1 MPTNERDATCL
12 GGTEDSAKFQSY
24 VSRCRTTDDTR
35 VAMNFLS
42 QTLDKYRAVF
52 QNYRDQFNNL
62 MISADALASNTNAQ
76 TRQQLE
82 DQKNALFQRR
92 DLLKEEISKYRR
104 LSDSAEKAFLE
115 DIYRGT
121 PQKEEIPT
129 LQDVALFTF
138 WLGWLVMGLVL
149 VAVRWASPGGNF
161 MSATFALLIL
171 ALTTVCVYAL
181 LKQVA

>member
-12 GGTEDSAKFQSY
+12 GGTEDSSRFQSY

-35 VAMNFLS
+35 VAMNFLT
-42 QTLDKYRAVF
+42 QTLEKYKAVF

-82 DQKNALFQRR
+82 DQKNALFKRR
-92 DLLKEEISKYRR
+92 DTLKQEISNYRR
-104 LSDSAEKAFLE
+104 ISDSAEKAFLE
-115 DIYRGT
+115 DIYHGT
-121 PQKEEIPT
+121 PQKEESPT
-129 LQDVALFTF
+129 LQDVALFSF

-149 VAVRWASPGGNF
+149 VAVRWGSPGGNF
-161 MSATFALLIL
+161 MSAVFALLIL